1 MKEES
6 HTDLLADSVRRM
18 LARGANW
25 SDVVEQGLT
34 GFFSGEQSDSLADLL
49 VVMTQMGRR
58 ASTLPVLE
66 AAIAN
71 RYAPGLASAGARLAV
86 AIGTFGKKEHACS
99 LVFEPERVLG
109 TARCVEEAVNADE
122 WLVLTDDRYL
132 CVVARDAEGVTVQ
145 PTPALAPGFADLHLW
160 SPALSRALTTRQC
173 EELLAIVRLGWAAR
187 AYGAAVEGFEAF
199 LNYGKERKQFGQA
212 IGSFQAIQHKMA
224 NSHMALEG
232 CRLQLSA
239 AARAHDEGA
248 ANWRALAASATAFA
262 AGSLRKVALETQ
274 HCFGAVGF
282 AEEHP
287 APALFRRV
295 HADLVRLGGV
305 TKARAELAEFLL
317 TGDGENIDSLFSRAD
332 DPVAPFRARF
342 REWLSRNWSAEEREA
357 RRACPEEERPWDL
370 TFAERLGRD
379 GWTTL
384 SWPRAADGMDAT
396 PLEQLAYAEELIKA
410 GATDHA
416 VISSCRIMAP
426 EIIAHGSQRLKD
438 ALLPGLRAGKV
449 TGCLGYSEPESGSDL
464 ASLRTRAVRE
474 GDTYVVNGQKIWTT
488 DGHRASHMLLAAR
501 THPDPKLRH
510 AGISLFVVPMN
521 IPGITVHQMQAMYGQ
536 KFCSIFFDNVR
547 VPADWRLGEENAGW
561 AILAGALASE
571 RIAMGGLAIRVQSL
585 LGAIV
590 RSVQQR
596 QQLALESLTRDRIGQ
611 LAANLVTSR
620 LLVAQSLEPTP
631 SGAAPLAQAAMA
643 KVFASELA
651 QNICE
656 SALDLLGTPALLGK
670 SANDVPADGDIELLL
685 RSTIMYVVGGGSNE
699 IQRNIIA
706 QRGLGL
712 GR

>member
-1 MKEES
+1 MKEET
-6 HTDLLADSVRRM
+6 HADLLADSVRRM
-18 LARGANW
+18 LASGAHW
-25 SDVVEQGLT
+25 SHVVEQGLT
-34 GFFSGEQSDSLADLL
+34 GFFSGEHSDSLADLL
-49 VVMTQMGRR
+49 LVMTEMGRR

-71 RYAPGLASAGARLAV
+71 RYARGLTSTSARLAL

-109 TARCVEEAVNADE
+109 SARFVEGTADADE
-122 WLVLTDDRYL
+122 WLVLTDDCYL

-160 SPALSRALTTRQC
+160 SPARSRALTPELC
-173 EELLAIVRLGWAAR
+173 AELLVIVRLGWAAR

-199 LNYGKERKQFGQA
+199 LSYAKERKQFGQA
-212 IGSFQAIQHKMA
+212 IASFQAIQHKMA

-232 CRLQLSA
+232 CRLQLAA

-248 ANWRALAASATAFA
+248 ANWRALAASAIAFA
-262 AGSLRKVALETQ
+262 AGSLRRVALETQ

-317 TGDGENIDSLFSRAD
+317 AGDGANFDALFGRAD

-342 REWLSRNWSAEEREA
+342 REWLSQNWSSQEREGLRA
-357 RRACPEEERPWDL
+357 RPESDRPWDL
-370 TFAERLGRD
+370 AFAERLGRA

-384 SWPRAADGMDAT
+384 NWPKAAGGLDAT
-396 PLEQLAYAEELIKA
+396 PLEQLAYAEELLKA

-416 VISSCRIMAP
+416 LICSCRIMAP
-426 EIIAHGSQRLKD
+426 EIIAHGSQPLKD
-438 ALLPGLRAGKV
+438 ALLPALRAGAI
-449 TGCLGYSEPESGSDL
+449 TGCLGYSEPEAGSDL

-474 GDTYVVNGQKIWTT
+474 GNSYVVNGQKIWTT

-501 THPDPKLRH
+501 THPDPKMRH
-510 AGISLFVVPMN
+510 AGISLFVLPMN
-521 IPGITVHQMQAMYGQ
+521 TPGITVHEMQAMYGQ

-547 VPADWRLGEENAGW
+547 VPADWRLGGESAGW
-561 AILAGALASE
+561 AILAGALANE
-571 RIAMGGLAIRVQSL
+571 RIAMGGLAVRMQSL

-590 RSVQQR
+590 QSVRQR
-596 QQLALESLTRDRIGQ
+596 PQLAQESLTRDRIGQ
-611 LAANLVTSR
+611 LAAELVTSR
-620 LLVAQSLEPTP
+620 LLVAQSIEPASP
-631 SGAAPLAQAAMA
+631 GAAPLAQAAMA

-651 QNICE
+651 QTICE
-656 SALDLLGTPALLGK
+656 SALDLLGTAALLSKG
-670 SANDVPADGDIELLL
+670 ANDVPADGEIELLL
-685 RSTIMYVVGGGSNE
+685 RSTIMFVVGGGSNE

-706 QRGLGL
+706 QRGLRL